1 MAKFVDVTHKTT
13 NQKIWINGDH
23 VTHVEDEDGTDGT
36 GCIIHLNSTTATGNH
51 ERIFAKE
58 SAGKV
63 VAELDQI
70 TESVLSEIRDLI
82 VVAALVVSDQV
93 PNVTRKLAADELI
106 AASKKLNLLP

>member
-36 GCIIHLNSTTATGNH
+36 GCIIHLNSTTATGSH

-63 VAELDQI
+63 VTELDI
-70 TESVLSEIRDLI
+70 ESVLSEIRDLI
-82 VVAALVVSDQV
+82 VLAALLVSEQV
-93 PNVTRKLAADELI
+93 PKVTRKLAADELI